1 MRLYGV
7 PLKIRYGNTALIVVR
22 DGNAVHMAKEGSLP
36 SIFFWKDVETL
47 RNPTEVLKTL
57 SEKSRDKSYRFQRLY
72 RNLYNPEFY
81 YLAYNNICT
90 GQGNMTPG
98 ADGETI
104 DGMSDERIQKIIASL
119 KDHSYQ
125 PHPARRK
132 YIAKKNSAKKR
143 PLGIPSASDKLVQ
156 EVVRM
161 ILESIYE
168 PNFSPDS
175 HGFRPKK
182 SCHTALKHIDINFK
196 GAVWFIEGD
205 IRACFDS
212 FDHHVMVNILRER
225 IEDESFLAL
234 IWKFLRAGYMEQWQY
249 HRTYSGT
256 PQGSGVSPILAN
268 IYLDKLDC
276 FMAQYK
282 NHFDIGTAK
291 NRKVSSGYLRARGQ
305 YYKLK
310 KSFEP
315 KWEATTPGEKAEMA
329 RQLRK
334 AKNEMFNHPYY
345 ESCNRNYKCLHYCRY
360 ADDFIISVAGSRR
373 DAEQIKKDVKKF
385 LADTLKLEMSE
396 EKTKITHSSDFARF
410 LGYDIC
416 ISRSNSIKYNEQGVA
431 KREFCGRVMLYV
443 PREKWMGKLLE
454 YHAFKIKR
462 DENGKE
468 IWKTIHR
475 GKLINHP
482 DIEIISKF
490 NAEIRGL
497 YHYYQLAHN
506 VSVLGKFAYI
516 TEYSMYK
523 TFACK
528 YRSTVSKMIDKYS
541 HNGIFSV
548 PYQTKKG
555 LKWCEFYHGG
565 FKRVREVHLDADT
578 LPEYGRKYSNPN
590 GNAARIKRGIC
601 EMCGQSVKDIR
612 MYHVRKMK
620 DLTDNTEWDRLM
632 KKMRRKSLAVCKS
645 CFDKIHA
652 QIT

>member
-1 MRLYGV
+1 M
-7 PLKIRYGNTALIVVR
+7 
-22 DGNAVHMAKEGSLP
+22 
-36 SIFFWKDVETL
+36 

-81 YLAYNNICT
+81 YLAYNNICA

-125 PHPARRK
+125 PHPARRE
-132 YIAKKNSAKKR
+132 YIAKKNSDKKR

-168 PNFSPDS
+168 PNFSSDS

-205 IRACFDS
+205 IKACFDS

-225 IEDESFLAL
+225 IEDEYFLAL
-234 IWKFLRAGYMEQWQY
+234 VWKFLRAGYMEQWQY

-282 NHFDIGTAK
+282 SCFDVGSSK
-291 NRKVSSGYLRARGQ
+291 NRKADSGYTRARGQ
-305 YYKLK
+305 YHKMK
-310 KSFEP
+310 KSFAP
-315 KWEATTPGEKAEMA
+315 KWETATPEEKAEMDY
-329 RQLRK
+329 QLRK
-334 AKNEMFNHPYY
+334 AKNEMFAHPYY
-345 ESCNRNYKCLHYCRY
+345 ANCNSSYKCLHYCRY
-360 ADDFIISVAGSRR
+360 ADDFIISVIGSRQ
-373 DAEQIKKDVKKF
+373 DAEQIKADVKNF
-385 LADTLKLEMSE
+385 LAETLKLELSE
-396 EKTKITHSSDFARF
+396 EKTKVTHSSDFARF

-431 KREFCGRVMLYV
+431 KREFSGRVMLYV
-443 PREKWMGKLLE
+443 PKEKWMGKLLE
-454 YHAFKIKR
+454 YHAFKIKL

-468 IWKTIHR
+468 TWKTIHR
-475 GKLINHP
+475 GKLINHS

-506 VSVLGKFAYI
+506 VSVLGKFAHI
-516 TEYSMYK
+516 MEYSMYK

-541 HNGIFSV
+541 RNGIFSV

-555 LKWCEFYHGG
+555 PKWCEFYHGG
-565 FKRVREVHLDADT
+565 FKRIKEVHLDADA

-590 GNAARIKRGIC
+590 SNAARIKRGVC
-601 EMCGQSVKDIR
+601 ELCGQSAKDIC

-645 CFDKIHA
+645 CFDKIHN